1 VFIFAGAAL
10 TKISAGA
17 EFSVFFCAVSVDEV
31 VFSAAACG
39 FSDAAGAVRALA
51 VALLALGLRAA
62 ANAAMAGLTG
72 FSVAVLGEAPD
83 AALNI
88 LLVDALTTEA
98 AASGFFIDVAGA
110 IDDVCCGA
118 LLPSDQSG
126 VKASIR
132 NKVMVK
138 PAYSSGANPNS

>member
-1 VFIFAGAAL
+1 MM
-10 TKISAGA
+10 SACA

-51 VALLALGLRAA
+51 FAFGLRAA
-62 ANAAMAGLTG
+62 ANAAIAGLSG
-72 FSVAVLGEAPD
+72 FSD
-83 AALNI
+83 AALDEALDAVLDAVFDNAFDV
-88 LLVDALTTEA
+88 LLVDALTTAEA
-98 AASGFFIDVAGA
+98 ACAFFA
-110 IDDVCCGA
+110 DDAAAVDDICCGA

-126 VKASIR
+126 VNASIR

-138 PAYSSGANPNS
+138 PAYSSGAKPNS